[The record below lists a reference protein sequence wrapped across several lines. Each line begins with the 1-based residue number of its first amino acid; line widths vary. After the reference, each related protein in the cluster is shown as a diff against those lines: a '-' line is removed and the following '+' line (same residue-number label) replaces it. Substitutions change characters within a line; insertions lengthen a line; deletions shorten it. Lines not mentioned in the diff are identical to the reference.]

1 MRLQVNG
8 SSEYELKVGKKDKR
22 REVQI
27 EREKSNKAQDTAN
40 EGNKL
45 KRSAG
50 E

>member
-27 EREKSNKAQDTAN
+27 TEEN
-40 EGNKL
+40 E
-45 KRSAG
+45 
-50 E
+50 